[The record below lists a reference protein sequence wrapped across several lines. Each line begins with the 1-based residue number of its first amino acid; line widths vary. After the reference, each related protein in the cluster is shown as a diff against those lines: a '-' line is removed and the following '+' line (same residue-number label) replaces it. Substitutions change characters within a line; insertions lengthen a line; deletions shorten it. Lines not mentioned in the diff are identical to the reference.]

1 MRAILAFMTAVL
13 TVALAVAPSEA
24 FVIDFVGL
32 SGGTVSYAGGPS
44 PLVGSDLPI
53 NQVFGIPPGSS
64 SITSVSNG
72 VLSFTTGLFS
82 SSWDP
87 PGDSFVSF
95 YGSGGN
101 LTVTGGVPAA
111 GIADGSTLLQA
122 AFVGT
127 PTLLYSGLG
136 MASLSGS
143 LALLFVNPDLTE
155 YLGFGSDPT
164 YYLGPGSLAQAE
176 FNLDFAGS
184 VGPGS
189 SFSGQQASVNLTATV
204 PQPTPLVFL
213 GLGLV
218 GIAAWARVQR
228 ARHRRRVVS

>member
-1 MRAILAFMTAVL
+1 MRAILAFMTTVL

-32 SGGTVSYAGGPS
+32 DGGTVSYAGGPS
-44 PLVGSDLPI
+44 PLVGSWLPI
-53 NQVFGIPPGSS
+53 SQVFGIPPGSS
-64 SITSVSNG
+64 SSTPVSSG

-82 SSWDP
+82 SSVDL

-95 YGSGGN
+95 YGSGGS
-101 LTVTGGVPAA
+101 LTVTGGVLAA
-111 GIADGSTLLQA
+111 GIADGSLLLQA
-122 AFVGT
+122 AFVGA
-127 PTLLYSGLG
+127 PALFYSGLG

-143 LALLFVNPDLTE
+143 LALLFVNPDLTK

-164 YYLGPGSLAQAE
+164 YYLGPGGLAQAE
-176 FNLDFAGS
+176 FNLAFAGS
-184 VGPGS
+184 VAPES
-189 SFSGQQASVNLTATV
+189 SFSGQQASVNLTVTV

-218 GIAAWARVQR
+218 GIGVWARVQR
-228 ARHRRRVVS
+228 ARHRWRVVS